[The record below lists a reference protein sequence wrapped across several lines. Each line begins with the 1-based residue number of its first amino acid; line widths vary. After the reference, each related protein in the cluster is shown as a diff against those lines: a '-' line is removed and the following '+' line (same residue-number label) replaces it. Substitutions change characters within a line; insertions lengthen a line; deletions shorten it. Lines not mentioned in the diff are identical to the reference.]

1 MGDRPDDDA
10 PVMRSTSGRS
20 VRPPGRAIIAV
31 ALVLTVLGLLASL
44 AGVGASILIDDWRW
58 DEWVTGAVAVVFAAV
73 AVSLAA
79 LLRTLHRASST
90 PRHSLEGIRAAIEIE
105 PEVIRVIHLDT
116 PRLGPEE
123 LLVAAKVDLLHDL
136 SLIEVAAVS
145 KRIENNIQ
153 SNVAQIR
160 AVYLE
165 PDVDES
171 HRDSGSFVGDTV
183 GHIDRHDPDYHRL
196 TGQVEAVDPSRPP
209 VEEMTADELDD
220 DIWS

>member
-10 PVMRSTSGRS
+10 PVMRSASGGS
-20 VRPPGRAIIAV
+20 ARPPGRALIVV
-31 ALVLTVLGLLASL
+31 ALVLAVLGLLAGV
-44 AGVGASILIDDWRW
+44 AGVGASMLVDDWRW
-58 DEWVTGAVAVVFAAV
+58 DEWVTGAAAAVFAAV
-73 AVSLAA
+73 AVA
-79 LLRTLHRASST
+79 LVSALRTLRRASRT

-123 LLVAAKVDLLHDL
+123 LLVAAKVELLHDL
-136 SLIEVAAVS
+136 SLIEVAAVA
-145 KRIENNIQ
+145 KRIENNIR
-153 SNVAQIR
+153 SNVGQVQ

-171 HRDSGSFVGDTV
+171 HRDSGSFVADTV
-183 GHIDRHDPDYHRL
+183 GHIDRHDPDYRRL